1 MSLSLLFPPNAP
13 RAPRPENL
21 WLGDSLAH
29 LGVEELIKALAP
41 RFYHQRQVREH
52 LLNLC
57 SDAATIEHRQAVLE
71 DLLQLPALTTQ
82 LEKILPEL
90 AELHTPSFRSTLE
103 STFYQTLWRLAELE
117 TYVTCVRQLSTVLEA
132 AHTELRSPGLL
143 SLLEHLR
150 ALQKDTAFQS
160 LAEQLPELGAR
171 IRGVQSI
178 TVGINLDSHLRPR
191 EAALLSVNT
200 HRFKNDTLLGR
211 LFERD
216 DVSGLAPL
224 RAVLRAAD
232 GPPPSNS
239 ELRLSPLF
247 RDLEEVLGE
256 IAKPIANTLAQY
268 RGLNVRVLQE
278 IEPELAFYIYGVR
291 LIEKMQA
298 SGLKMCRAEILP
310 TEARTTEVHGL
321 FNLLLAARLQ
331 LVSTQANLGEQIVTS
346 DVAFNA
352 KTGRLAILTG
362 PNRGG
367 KTTFTQALGLA
378 HLLFQAGLYV
388 PSEAARLSPVEAI
401 YLHFAT
407 AEKFEVNA
415 GRLGEEA
422 QRVSEI
428 FRHAGR
434 HSLILFNESFAS
446 TTPGEGLYLAL
457 DVVRGL
463 RLLGARGVFVTHF
476 HELAKHLDEINTAP
490 GESTV
495 FSLVTGVTIGDS
507 NEAVKRTFK
516 VQPGPPLGTSYAKE
530 IAVQHGIS
538 YEQITATLKQRGWT
552 T

>member
-1 MSLSLLFPPNAP
+1 MSLSLFFPPNAP

-41 RFYHQRQVREH
+41 SFYHQRHVREH

-143 SLLEHLR
+143 SLLEHLC

-216 DVSGLAPL
+216 DVSGLAP
-224 RAVLRAAD
+224 
-232 GPPPSNS
+232 
-239 ELRLSPLF
+239 

-256 IAKPIANTLAQY
+256 IAKPIANALGQY

-278 IEPELAFYIYGVR
+278 IEPELAFFIYGVR

-310 TEARTTEVHGL
+310 AEARTTEVHGL
-321 FNLLLAARLQ
+321 FNLLFAARLQ
-331 LVSTQANLGEQIVTS
+331 LASTPANLGEQIVTS

-352 KTGRLAILTG
+352 EAGRLAILTG

-388 PSEAARLSPVEAI
+388 PGQAARLSPVEAI

-476 HELAKHLDEINTAP
+476 HELAKHLAEINTAP

-507 NEAVKRTFK
+507 NGTVKRTFK

-538 YEQITATLKQRGWT
+538 YEQITTTLKQRGWKT
-552 T
+552 